1 MAQLSPE
8 ENRVHRDGP
17 LGDSTSS
24 DGDILIV
31 ILSGLEGS
39 NSCLCPSFSSSSCS
53 SSSKKWRIKSK
64 NPLVNLGLQAGLWDS
79 WESSHV
85 SVPSVWS
92 STDFLQL
99 YLNEKVLNEE
109 LLWLLRQASKDLCQS
124 LFQYETHLH
133 MRALSKWEE

>member
-1 MAQLSPE
+1 M
-8 ENRVHRDGP
+8 VHRDGP

-39 NSCLCPSFSSSSCS
+39 NSCLCPSFPSSSCS

-85 SVPSVWS
+85 SPQCVEFHRFSP
-92 STDFLQL
+92 
-99 YLNEKVLNEE
+99 
-109 LLWLLRQASKDLCQS
+109 A
-124 LFQYETHLH
+124 LFKREGF
-133 MRALSKWEE
+133 E